1 MSCTGKLR
9 KHPEVFWIHNLD
21 SMASLQKKVYDER
34 PLKTEYELIPLGES
48 FMEAIKYTAQW
59 REM

>member
-1 MSCTGKLR
+1 
-9 KHPEVFWIHNLD
+9 
-21 SMASLQKKVYDER
+21 MASLQKKVYDER